1 MTVAVE
7 GIWLGLM
14 SGTSVDAIDV
24 VAIGPSATQPHAG
37 TLLGHRQASWPAQL
51 QARLQALPSAPPQ
64 SWAEYL
70 ELDVAIAQAHAQ
82 ATRDFLATHAL
93 PEPPRAVG
101 FHGQTIF
108 HAPEQGNTLQLGSAA
123 HLAAALG
130 LPVVADMRRADMAQ
144 GGQGAPLASAFHHA
158 LWGMDAEHT
167 AVLNLGG
174 IANLSILRDGE
185 LCAGFDTGPAN
196 GLMDSWV
203 QQHWQKP
210 FDCDGELARQGQVV
224 PQLLQRWLQDPYFQ
238 LCAPK
243 STGREYFHL
252 AWAGLEGDTDT
263 KPADVLRTLLEL
275 SVITIS
281 EALTQWPV
289 RRVIVVG
296 GGSRN
301 RLFLEQLRHHQPTL
315 NWQHSAQ
322 WGWPYDTI
330 EAGTMAWL
338 AMRHCAA
345 ATGNAVSVTGASQPV
360 ILGAYYPAP
369 PRSQPSLRA

>member
-1 MTVAVE
+1 MVAVE

-24 VAIGPSATQPHAG
+24 VALGPSATQPHAG
-37 TLLGHRQASWPAQL
+37 SLLGHRQAPWPTKL
-51 QARLQALPSAPPQ
+51 QRRLQALPCAPPR

-70 ELDVAIAQAHAQ
+70 ELDVAIAQAHVQ
-82 ATRDFLATHAL
+82 ATRDFLNSHRL
-93 PEPPRAVG
+93 PEQPRAVG

-108 HAPEQGNTLQLGSAA
+108 HAPAEGNTLQLGSGA
-123 HLAAALG
+123 HLAAGLG
-130 LPVVADMRRADMAQ
+130 LPVVADLRRADMAQ

-158 LWGMDAEHT
+158 LWGMDAEDT

-174 IANLSILRDGE
+174 IANLSILRNGK

-203 QQHWQKP
+203 QQHWQQP
-210 FDCDGELARQGQVV
+210 FDCDGNLARQGRVL
-224 PQLLQRWLQDPYFQ
+224 PELLHAWLQDPYFQ
-238 LCAPK
+238 LPAPK

-252 AWAGLEGDTDT
+252 AWAGLDHGHQAD
-263 KPADVLRTLLEL
+263 PADVLRTLLEL
-275 SVITIS
+275 SVKSIS
-281 EALTQWPV
+281 DALAPWPV
-289 RRVIVVG
+289 RRVILVG

-301 RLFLEQLRHHQPTL
+301 NLLVEQLRLHNPTL
-315 NWQHSAQ
+315 DWRHSAD

-338 AMRHCAA
+338 AMRHCAGVP
-345 ATGNAVSVTGASQPV
+345 GNAISVTGADRAT
-360 ILGAYYPAP
+360 ILGAYYPA
-369 PRSQPSLRA
+369 AV